1 MEDMATWM
9 MFGGV
14 YGHRKVILN
23 HLDVRTL
30 LELMILAFWNH
41 SDGMYSFA

>member
-1 MEDMATWM
+1 MEDIATWM
-9 MFGGV
+9 MIGGV
-14 YGHRKVILN
+14 YGHGRVILN

-30 LELMILAFWNH
+30 LELMIMAFSNR